1 MSFRNVVKNFLSII
15 PLLYYKF
22 LGVFINLLTDID
34 PHQSSNEVMTCI
46 ACKGSIDMSPRN
58 MKVVGSGKISNSV
71 FLYIHPFLRKL
82 VTLSFIGKT
91 DIARHIRRFFFLY
104 NKCLALREFY
114 YLQCPSCKSH
124 NQYLGRNH
132 IFVNHAISEWYSLLY
147 RDIGTFGRLELINEE
162 RFINWKNHIR
172 EVASQNNIGKS
183 FDMLD
188 IGCGEGILGHLLER
202 DGITT
207 YGIDPSESMIRF
219 AIDELSLS
227 KERYKH
233 GEYCKESYSPNFF
246 DVITSYHVIE
256 HTINPLDFLINAEI
270 HLKKN
275 GLLFVSTPSSKL
287 SLEQFK
293 LTGNSPN
300 FTPLHLFLLSE
311 EWFEEVIEKIGLDIV
326 WKEEFFEE
334 GVSSQ
339 TGEKMAGM
347 NYVLSKN

>member
-1 MSFRNVVKNFLSII
+1 
-15 PLLYYKF
+15 LLAQEK
-22 LGVFINLLTDID
+22 LTNLF
-34 PHQSSNEVMTCI
+34 
-46 ACKGSIDMSPRN
+46 
-58 MKVVGSGKISNSV
+58 
-71 FLYIHPFLRKL
+71 FLYITPSLIKL

-91 DIARHIRRFFFLY
+91 EKARHIRRFFFLY
-104 NKCLALREFY
+104 NQCLAEREIY
-114 YLQCPSCKSH
+114 YLECPSCKSH

-147 RDIGTFGRLELINEE
+147 RDIGTFGRPELINEE
-162 RFINWKNHIR
+162 RFVNWKNHIR
-172 EVASQNNIGKS
+172 EISSQNNIGNS
-183 FDMLD
+183 FVALD

-202 DGITT
+202 DGIMT

-219 AIDELSLS
+219 AIDELSLP

-233 GEYCKESYSPNFF
+233 GEYCEESYSANFF

-256 HTINPLDFLINAEI
+256 HTTDPMNFLINAKI
-270 HLKKN
+270 HLKKH

-287 SLEQFK
+287 SLEQFN

-311 EWFEEVIEKIGLDIV
+311 DWFKAAIEKIGLHIV
-326 WKEEFFEE
+326 WEEAFFEE
-334 GVSSQ
+334 DQPISSS
-339 TGEKMAGM
+339 GEKMAGM